1 MKRIIRIILV
11 TFILIVGLTAIHNT
25 KNHKLKTENTKIK
38 AESSVTHTEP
48 PVIEEPPKEVIGTAS
63 VNNVQATGYIT
74 ATGDCM
80 LAYNYD
86 WNADIAYQVCMKESG
101 GRANAVNPTDN
112 HGSCTGSFGI
122 WQIGCFWF
130 PYYGYGEAAHYDAQL
145 GTQIAYNIWQRQGNF
160 KAWSACRL
168 VSGCW

>member
-48 PVIEEPPKEVIGTAS
+48 PVIEEPPQEVIGTAS

-86 WNADIAYQVCMKESG
+86 WNADIAYKICMKESG

-112 HGSCTGSFGI
+112 HYSWAGCYGSYGLM
-122 WQIGCFWF
+122 QINCSHGQVFD
-130 PYYGYGEAAHYDAQL
+130 PVKNMD
-145 GTQIAYNIWQRQGNF
+145 IAYSMYKGWGNSF
-160 KAWSACRL
+160 RAWTTCKW
-168 VSGCW
+168 VSGCY